1 MQHGSLNFHHICTK
15 HRRLLK
21 AALHD
26 LLANQIVSFA
36 GMMFLS
42 ALGTGQGLIVSGDLS
57 DSSLYQLCEASYA
70 CLKHIQVA
78 HNVQFYGRY
87 RDDILIIAKPGPL
100 SRAFIDGII
109 ERCRSI
115 YPVSIEE
122 TSDTSIAFLDVTL
135 FKGSSFA
142 LLGGQLQT
150 IL

>member
-1 MQHGSLNFHHICTK
+1 M
-15 HRRLLK
+15 
-21 AALHD
+21 
-26 LLANQIVSFA
+26 
-36 GMMFLS
+36 
-42 ALGTGQGLIVSGDLS
+42 
-57 DSSLYQLCEASYA
+57 
-70 CLKHIQVA
+70 A